1 MARVG
6 YCLFSRQ
13 LHTGLVAAAIA
24 GLLAGGV
31 PEFVMGI
38 P

>member
-6 YCLFSRQ
+6 YCLFFRRP
-13 LHTGLVAAAIA
+13 HTGLVAAALA